1 MIPWEA
7 PVATGPVEATVAVPG
22 SKSASARALILAALA
37 DGPGEVVGLLSAR
50 DTQLMR
56 GALQS
61 LGAHIVGLE
70 PGRVGVTPLG
80 EVVGGT
86 RIDCGLSGTVMRFVP
101 PLAALASADTFF
113 HGDLGA
119 EARPVAPLLGA
130 LAELGA
136 RVSGERLPFSVGGPI
151 RGGRV
156 SLDSSASSQFVSAL
170 LLAGCRYPGG
180 LEIEHRGGSLPSLPH
195 IAMTVDMLAERGVYV
210 AATGPT
216 SWAVAEGAP
225 RARID
230 HIEPDLTNAATLAA
244 AAVITG
250 GRVRTLWPVKTVQ
263 AGAALLE
270 ALAAFGAD
278 CRRDGDHVT
287 VTGGAGPIGADVDL
301 HQVSEITCVAAAL
314 AALATGG
321 SRIRGVAHI
330 RGHETDRLAALAR
343 EINALGGRVTET
355 PDGLRIEP
363 VPLRGGT
370 FHTYADHRMAHAG
383 ALLGLRVPGV
393 ILDDVACTT
402 KTLPDFP
409 ALWRGLLGVAA

>member
-50 DTQLMR
+50 DTHLMR
-56 GALQS
+56 AALQS
-61 LGAHIVGLE
+61 LGARIVNLE

-80 EVVGGT
+80 EVAGGAT
-86 RIDCGLSGTVMRFVP
+86 IDCGLSGTVMRFVP

-113 HGDLGA
+113 HGDPGA
-119 EARPVAPLLGA
+119 QARPVAPLLGA

-136 RVSGERLPFSVGGPI
+136 RVSGERLPFTVGGPI

-195 IAMTVDMLAERGVYV
+195 IAMTVSMLAERGVAV
-210 AATGPT
+210 AATGQA

-225 RARID
+225 AARID

-250 GRVRTLWPVKTVQ
+250 GRVRTLWPATSVQ

-270 ALAAFGAD
+270 VLAAFGAD

-321 SRIRGVAHI
+321 SRISGVAHI

-355 PDGLRIEP
+355 PDGLLIKP

-393 ILDDVACTT
+393 VLDDVGCTT

-409 ALWRGLLGVAA
+409 TLWRGLVGSAA